1 MAQAFWP
8 VKTIGEVCEFR
19 NGYAFKSSEYV
30 KKGHALVRIKNVQ
43 QGEIVLNDD
52 VFVEIPEDGSLDQFI
67 LSAGD
72 ILVSL
77 TGYLGRVGRLN
88 KTDLPAALN
97 QRVAKV
103 SIKSKAL
110 ISDGYLYRLL
120 DSQWFRH
127 QVEIYGRGAAQ
138 QNVGTSDISRI
149 KIPVPPLD
157 EQKRIV
163 ELLDAATAR
172 ITELTVCYEQART
185 HANDLFATSLRDV
198 LAPLEIWPVK
208 RLGDLCLFVR
218 GPFGGSLKKSVFVP
232 TGHAVYEQQHAIHE
246 RFIQFR
252 YFVSEEKFQE
262 MKRFEVFPGDIL
274 MSCSGTIGKT
284 AIVPSGAPAGIIN
297 QALLKLSC
305 LEKLDNQYLCVW
317 MRSSYFQEAVLG
329 SAGGAALQ
337 NVASVAILKKIP
349 IALPPL
355 EEQKKIVARLDAMR
369 AKTSEMVAAYDAKLT
384 AAKNLRQSILE
395 AAFAG
400 EL

>member
-1 MAQAFWP
+1 MTDWP
-8 VKTIGEVCEFR
+8 VKTLD
-19 NGYAFKSSEYV
+19 
-30 KKGHALVRIKNVQ
+30 ALCDEGV
-43 QGEIVLNDD
+43 VL
-52 VFVEIPEDGSLDQFI
+52 
-67 LSAGD
+67 
-72 ILVSL
+72 
-77 TGYLGRVGRLN
+77 LGRGNIISKKDIDANPGPYPIYSSARENEGKFGEYGAYMFNEEMITWSIDGGGRLF
-88 KTDLPAALN
+88 
-97 QRVAKV
+97 
-103 SIKSKAL
+103 
-110 ISDGYLYRLL
+110 YRPKHKF
-120 DSQWFRH
+120 S
-127 QVEIYGRGAAQ
+127 VT
-138 QNVGTSDISRI
+138 NVGGTLRVLKPGVLEIRYLHRALENLHSRRVFDWVFKAHPSVI
-149 KIPVPPLD
+149 RKVYDEIPVPPLV

-163 ELLDAATAR
+163 ALLDAANAHVA
-172 ITELTVCYEQART
+172 ELSRCYEQART
-185 HANDLFATSLRDV
+185 HANNLFTSASRDA
-198 LAPLEIWPVK
+198 LAPLDIWPVK

-232 TGHAVYEQQHAIHE
+232 TGHAVYEQQHAIYE
-246 RFIQFR
+246 RFNHFR
-252 YFVSEEKFQE
+252 YFVSEDKFQE

-337 NVASVAILKKIP
+337 NVASVAILKNIP

-355 EEQKKIVARLDAMR
+355 EEQKRIVVQLDSMR
-369 AKTSEMVAAYDAKLT
+369 AKTSEMVAAYDAKLA

-400 EL
+400 DL